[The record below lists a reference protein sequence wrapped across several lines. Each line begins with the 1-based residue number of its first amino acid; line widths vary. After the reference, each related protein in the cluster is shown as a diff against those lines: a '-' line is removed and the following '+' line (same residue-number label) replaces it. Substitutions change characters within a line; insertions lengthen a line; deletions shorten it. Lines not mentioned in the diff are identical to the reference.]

1 MDSCIDADLIDL
13 DAEEGELDLCDS
25 CLSPQ
30 GAVGIVQESQIQ
42 QFYSEL
48 MHMQGDDAK
57 NNAEFNYVRG
67 VLELSGFSRNETLG
81 QWHSEAYPLNP
92 SVFEEHECCAGNEE
106 DGISNQIL
114 LFDLINEVLL
124 RIHERSFCYW
134 PTPLTTRSSM
144 HPLPKGSRVLEEV
157 WAEIRWL
164 LSAAPQSDQDMD
176 DAVSRDLA
184 KNDGWMNLQ
193 LDAECVGLELEEL
206 IFDDL
211 VDEIFAA

>member
-1 MDSCIDADLIDL
+1 MT
-13 DAEEGELDLCDS
+13 
-25 CLSPQ
+25 PQ
-30 GAVGIVQESQIQ
+30 GAVGIAQESQIQ
-42 QFYSEL
+42 EL
-48 MHMQGDDAK
+48 YNDLIHVQGDDVDAK

-67 VLELSGFSRNETLG
+67 VLELSGFSRGEALG
-81 QWHSEAYPLNP
+81 KWHSEEYPLNP
-92 SVFEEHECCAGNEE
+92 SVFEEVVDQHECCARNQE

-124 RIHERSFCYW
+124 GIHERSFCYW
-134 PTPLTTRSSM
+134 PMPLTTRSSM
-144 HPLPKGSRVLEEV
+144 HPLPKGSRVLEAV

-164 LSAAPQSDQDMD
+164 LSSSPQSDHDMD

-184 KNDGWMNLQ
+184 RNDGWMNLQ